1 MSFNPDLNKQTQE
14 VIFCRKLSKPS
25 HPSHQT
31 ISSNVHQLFV
41 LIGKNT

>member
-14 VIFCRKLSKPS
+14 VIYSRKLSKPS
-25 HPSHQT
+25 HLSLQT
-31 ISSNVHQLFV
+31 ISSNVLQLFV